1 MKLTKFGYL
10 LTIGLTLGLG
20 AVGCK
25 HHPQGVT
32 VLPGSRPGAVGEAG
46 AGNPL
51 GNGPGADAN
60 ANPSSTG
67 TPMGDPAEWANATR
81 DEKKFEAD
89 TVHFDYDSSAVKS
102 SEKSKV
108 EDVASFL
115 KGTPGTGVEIEG
127 HCDERGTDQYN
138 YSLGERRALAL
149 REELIAMGVDGSRVL
164 TKSYGRSRPVDTG
177 HSEAAHARNRR
188 GVFILLTK

>member
-32 VLPGSRPGAVGEAG
+32 VLPGSRAGGVGEPG
-46 AGNPL
+46 TGNPL
-51 GNGPGADAN
+51 GNGPGTE
-60 ANPSSTG
+60 ANPSSTGG

-89 TVHFDYDSSAVKS
+89 TVHFEYDSSAVKS

-108 EDVASFL
+108 ADVADSL
-115 KGTPGTGVEIEG
+115 KGNPGTGVEIEG

-149 REELIAMGVDGSRVL
+149 REELIGLGVDGSRVL
-164 TKSYGRSRPVDTG
+164 TKSFGRSRPVDTG
-177 HSEAAHARNRR
+177 HSEASHAKNRR